1 MSALKIGIVGGGA
14 AGFFAAIRCAGLNPD
29 AEVVILER
37 GKTPLEKVRISGG
50 GRCNVT
56 HACFDPRELTQHYPR
71 GGRELLGPF
80 MRFGPEQT
88 VAWFEARGT
97 PLKAETDGRMFP
109 QSDDSMSVVQCLR
122 REAERLGVILRL
134 QARVERI
141 AQEQGGWVLGVG
153 GDAHKLF
160 FQKILI
166 AAGSS
171 TAIWDLL
178 AALGHR
184 IVPPVPSLFTF
195 NTRDTR
201 LRDLAGISAPETE
214 VAIPN
219 LRLSARG
226 PLLVTHRGLSGPAIL
241 RLSAWGARALR
252 QCDYRFG
259 LQINW
264 AAPCEDAL
272 TAFEQ
277 IKSEHARKTIHAH
290 ARLGLPLRLW
300 QNLVQAAGIPPE
312 WRWADAGKASLR
324 SLAAQINQGIFPIHG
339 RSAFK
344 EEFVTAG
351 GVDLREVNFKT
362 FESRLCPS
370 LYFAGEALDIDAL
383 TGGFNFQAAWT
394 GGWIAGEAMANAV

>member
-241 RLSAWGARALR
+241 RGLCANVTTALA
-252 QCDYRFG
+252 CK
-259 LQINW
+259 
-264 AAPCEDAL
+264 L
-272 TAFEQ
+272 TGRR
-277 IKSEHARKTIHAH
+277 HARMRSQPLNRSNPNMR
-290 ARLGLPLRLW
+290 ARPFMPTPASGCPCVCGKIWFRRQAFHPNGAGPTPAKPACVRWPLRSIR
-300 QNLVQAAGIPPE
+300 AFSRYTAEAPS
-312 WRWADAGKASLR
+312 KKSL
-324 SLAAQINQGIFPIHG
+324 
-339 RSAFK
+339 
-344 EEFVTAG
+344 
-351 GVDLREVNFKT
+351 
-362 FESRLCPS
+362 
-370 LYFAGEALDIDAL
+370 
-383 TGGFNFQAAWT
+383 
-394 GGWIAGEAMANAV
+394 